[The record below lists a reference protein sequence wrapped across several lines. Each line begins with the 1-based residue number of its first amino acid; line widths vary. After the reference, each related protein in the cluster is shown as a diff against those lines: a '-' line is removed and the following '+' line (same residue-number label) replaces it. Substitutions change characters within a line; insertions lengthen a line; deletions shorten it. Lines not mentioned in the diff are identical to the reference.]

1 MRYNTF
7 DNKSTNTNT
16 RTKHSNNCNTHNQP
30 LITKKSRRES
40 INYYSTPVVSAP
52 LITAFG
58 LPTLIECEVSP
69 STSTT
74 TYTKDGAPLSPSFT
88 PLCKTQRSKSLP
100 VSPTSDTTTKTK
112 EYQYQRLRS
121 KSYFES
127 NNTNTLYTYR
137 ARSTN
142 SKNKLTIT
150 MSKEAAYFNELS
162 FHDDENDVSDS
173 DTGLL
178 MTSLPDP
185 PPSDDD
191 KVAASQSPLD
201 TNGHQNGKISTEM
214 LDPTQTK
221 TTPTLKLWPLAVLVF
236 YNVSGGPF
244 GIEPSIRAGGNF
256 FAILGFIIFPLI
268 WSVPEAL
275 VTAELG
281 SAFQDPAAG
290 VAWVE

>member
-7 DNKSTNTNT
+7 DNKSASTNT
-16 RTKHSNNCNTHNQP
+16 RTNLSNYCNTHNQP
-30 LITKKSRRES
+30 LSNKKKSRES

-58 LPTLIECEVSP
+58 LPTLIECEESP
-69 STSTT
+69 SISTT
-74 TYTKDGAPLSPSFT
+74 KSAVKIDGAPEFI
-88 PLCKTQRSKSLP
+88 PLCKKTKRSFSLP
-100 VSPTSDTTTKTK
+100 VSLTTK
-112 EYQYQRLRS
+112 EQQQYQRLRS

-127 NNTNTLYTYR
+127 NNNSTRYTYR

-150 MSKEAAYFNELS
+150 MSKEAAFFTELS

-185 PPSDDD
+185 SLDDND
-191 KVAASQSPLD
+191 KAVGQSPLD
-201 TNGHQNGKISTEM
+201 TNGINGHQNGKISTEM

-256 FAILGFIIFPLI
+256 FAITGFIIFPLI

>member
-1 MRYNTF
+1 
-7 DNKSTNTNT
+7 
-16 RTKHSNNCNTHNQP
+16 
-30 LITKKSRRES
+30 
-40 INYYSTPVVSAP
+40 
-52 LITAFG
+52 
-58 LPTLIECEVSP
+58 
-69 STSTT
+69 
-74 TYTKDGAPLSPSFT
+74 
-88 PLCKTQRSKSLP
+88 
-100 VSPTSDTTTKTK
+100 
-112 EYQYQRLRS
+112 
-121 KSYFES
+121 
-127 NNTNTLYTYR
+127 
-137 ARSTN
+137 
-142 SKNKLTIT
+142 

-162 FHDDENDVSDS
+162 FHDENDVSDS

-191 KVAASQSPLD
+191 NKAAAHSPLD
-201 TNGHQNGKISTEM
+201 ANGINGHQNGKISTEM

>member
-1 MRYNTF
+1 MQY
-7 DNKSTNTNT
+7 S
-16 RTKHSNNCNTHNQP
+16 NQP
-30 LITKKSRRES
+30 LNTKKSRRES

-58 LPTLIECEVSP
+58 LPTLIECEEPSS
-69 STSTT
+69 STSTAT
-74 TYTKDGAPLSPSFT
+74 FSVKDGAPSHSPKFT
-88 PLCKTQRSKSLP
+88 PLSKTKRSFSLPAP
-100 VSPTSDTTTKTK
+100 VSPT
-112 EYQYQRLRS
+112 EEQQYQRLRS

-127 NNTNTLYTYR
+127 NNNTKYTYR

-162 FHDDENDVSDS
+162 FHDDENDVSES

-191 KVAASQSPLD
+191 KAAAQSPLD
-201 TNGHQNGKISTEM
+201 TNGINGHQNGKIPTEM

-256 FAILGFIIFPLI
+256 FAIIGFIIFPLI